1 MNFILVYSSMDV
13 SMIDINVDELK
24 LMFNERLSY
33 WWSMRHPYLNF
44 SMLQDIASVDSQ
56 HKKSSIHMK
65 QFPFHLIIF

>member
-44 SMLQDIASVDSQ
+44 SMLQDIALV
-56 HKKSSIHMK
+56 
-65 QFPFHLIIF
+65 